1 MARFLRTGPRW
12 STSGPRCILTEW
24 REAQPCC
31 PPEAE
36 PPVNSQVRSPW
47 AFSHRPW
54 QPRFPSQFA
63 FTIPL
68 AASKISVR
76 NEDDRSELKASISWI
91 FIYFM
96 KDHWSEFPSESG
108 SLLCWIYFCKN
119 WISLRK
125 IKTKHPCKWLLISI
139 ISEVN
144 ETQYLYFQGLLDILL
159 PLSHSP
165 NWR

>member
-125 IKTKHPCKWLLISI
+125 IKTGTRLVVNNSNNKCFVSIFFSAHAWLKC
-139 ISEVN
+139 
-144 ETQYLYFQGLLDILL
+144 F
-159 PLSHSP
+159 SHSIL
-165 NWR
+165 NKTTSL